1 MAPNVV
7 DVQETLPHGSTVVR
21 QGHRV
26 VSVHTRDGTA
36 VANLTWDGDR
46 LVRADL
52 TLPDQGTIALVTG
65 GGEHPIF
72 GPVDRLV
79 RGTASLAFFG
89 RIDWLSPTHVPPL
102 DRPGALPSGAGAAVL
117 NLLAIVARSADVEAL
132 RYRGPYP
139 TAALFDSLLCS
150 FVVDGDLDSALTR
163 FTADVERTAVLGRMH
178 EADVDF
184 APAPFEW
191 SWPHPRVCV
200 QRRDGIERIYVDG
213 HAFDAWRRGPRRVLL
228 EKDGSAKAVV
238 AIGDTPWATVVALD
252 AEGALVGEPEPLP
265 KAPADLVGQPLPT
278 EVTAV
283 LGEAVAE
290 RAVAS
295 LRNAIREVLGSVALV
310 WGDPGL
316 SVVRATDRGIE
327 IHAGMVASLPTESS
341 KLLEALLMLVE
352 PVALRLAQARLAEAH
367 DALLRR

>member
-1 MAPNVV
+1 MV

-21 QGHRV
+21 QGRRV
-26 VSVHTRDGTA
+26 VSVRTRAGES
-36 VANLTWDGDR
+36 VASLTWDDDR

-52 TLPDQGTIALVTG
+52 VLPDKSTIALVSR

-79 RGTASLAFFG
+79 RDAEPLAYFG
-89 RIDWLSPTHVPPL
+89 RIDWVAPTHVPPL

-117 NLLAIVARSADVEAL
+117 NLLAIVARSGDVEAL

-150 FVVDGDLDSALTR
+150 FVVDGNVEAALAR

-200 QRRDGIERIYVDG
+200 QRREGIERIYVDG
-213 HAFDAWRRGPRRVLL
+213 HAFDARRRGPRRVVV
-228 EKDGSAKAVV
+228 EADGSAKAVV
-238 AIGDTPWATVVALD
+238 AVGDTPWAMVATLD
-252 AEGALVGEPEPLP
+252 PDGALVGEPDALP
-265 KAPADLVGQPLPT
+265 EAPADLVGQPLPV

-290 RAVAS
+290 RAVAP
-295 LRNAIREVLGSVALV
+295 LRTAIREVLGSVELV

-316 SVVRATDRGIE
+316 SVVCPSERGIE
-327 IHAGMVASLPTESS
+327 IHAGLVASLPTESS